1 MCFALLAVLTS
12 SLIANHS
19 QRIPSFFHS
28 PCNPAEKVYNRGMES
43 EKKNSRA
50 DAGAFLPATAAEMR
64 ARGWDYVDLVFV
76 TGDAYVDHP
85 SFAAAILGRWLEK
98 HGYRVAILSQ
108 PDWRSC
114 QPWQEFGRPRLAFG
128 VSAGAM
134 DSMVNK
140 YTPFRRLRSS
150 DAYSP
155 NGELGHRPDRAV
167 NVYSQRARE
176 AYPGCRVLIGGIE
189 ASLRRLAHYDHYS
202 DKLRR
207 SVLLD
212 SKADLLM
219 YGMGELTFLEIMKRL
234 EAHIDDSSDDLSWL
248 RDIPG
253 TAYRGGMKTPIPQG
267 EDVIELPTWDEVQ
280 NSKEK
285 FAEMTRL
292 IYGEL
297 NPFCAR
303 TLVQRFGTEHVVVRP
318 PQRPLTEAEM
328 DEVYAMPFTRRA
340 HPMYGAAEIPA
351 LKVIQDSVQIV
362 RGCFGGCSFCSI
374 AAHEGKIIQ
383 SRSQENVLDELKRM
397 QLRPGFSG
405 VISDLGGPTANSYQM
420 TCRKPEQ
427 MKRCRRT
434 SCLYPKIC
442 PNLNTNHTQ
451 VIELMESARKVKG
464 IKKVFIASGIR
475 TDVAQTSP
483 EYIKALSENFVGG
496 YLKTAP
502 EHVDNN
508 VLKCMQKP
516 EIEQYERFVSLF
528 ESASRRCGKNQY
540 LIPYFIAGHPGC
552 DLPAMIR
559 LAEYLRDNNLRP
571 QQVQDFW
578 PGPFDWATAM
588 YYTESDPATGKPLY
602 VAKNER
608 DRRMQRALMQY
619 FLPENYQ
626 WVKEALVKSGR
637 TDLIGLGSK
646 CLIPPTAP
654 SGKKHAN
661 TKSRPPRKS
670 R

>member
-1 MCFALLAVLTS
+1 MASKPQTTS
-12 SLIANHS
+12 ND
-19 QRIPSFFHS
+19 
-28 PCNPAEKVYNRGMES
+28 
-43 EKKNSRA
+43 NS
-50 DAGAFLPATAAEMR
+50 FLPTTAQEMR
-64 ARGWDYVDLVFV
+64 QRGWDYVDLVFV

-85 SFAAAILGRWLEK
+85 SFAAAILGRWLSK
-98 HGYRVAILSQ
+98 HGYRVAILDQ
-108 PDWRSC
+108 PDWHSC
-114 QPWQEFGRPRLAFG
+114 QPWREFGRPRLAFG
-128 VSAGAM
+128 ISAGAM

-140 YTPFRRLRSS
+140 YTPFRRLRSA

-155 NGELGHRPDRAV
+155 NGELGRRPDRAV

-176 AYPGCRVLIGGIE
+176 AYPGCTVLIGGIE

-219 YGMGELTFLEIMKRL
+219 YGMGELTFLEVMRRL
-234 EAHIDDSSDDLSWL
+234 EEHLNDESGDLSWL
-248 RDIPG
+248 HDIPG
-253 TAYRGGMKTPIPQG
+253 TAYRGGMKTPIPTG
-267 EDVIELPTWDEVQ
+267 DDVIELPTWDEVQ
-280 NSKEK
+280 QSKEK
-285 FAEMTRL
+285 FAEMTRI
-292 IYGEL
+292 IYNEL

-318 PQRPLTEAEM
+318 PQRPLTESEM
-328 DEVYAMPFTRRA
+328 DEVYSMPFTRQA
-340 HPMYGAAEIPA
+340 HPKYGSAEIPA
-351 LKVIQDSVQIV
+351 LTVIRNSVQIV

-383 SRSQENVLDELKRM
+383 SRSCNNVLDEIRRM
-397 QLRPGFSG
+397 QNQPGFTG

-420 TCRKPEQ
+420 TCRKPDQ

-442 PNLNTNHTQ
+442 PNLNTDHTP
-451 VIELMESARKVKG
+451 VIELMESARKIKGVK
-464 IKKVFIASGIR
+464 KAFIASGIR
-475 TDVAQTSP
+475 TDVALSSP
-483 EYIKALSENFVGG
+483 EYIQKLADNFVGG

-502 EHVDNN
+502 EHVAGE
-508 VLKCMQKP
+508 VLQCMQKP
-516 EIEQYERFVSLF
+516 SIDVYERFVTQF
-528 ESASRRCGKNQY
+528 ENASQRCGKKQY

-552 DLPAMIR
+552 DLKAMIR
-559 LAEYLRDNNLRP
+559 LAEYLRDHNLRP

-626 WVKEALVKSGR
+626 WVKEALIKEGR
-637 TDLIGLGSK
+637 KDLIGYGPK
-646 CLIPPTAP
+646 CLIPP
-654 SGKKHAN
+654 N
-661 TKSRPPRKS
+661 PPKQASSKQKFSKNKPQKRRGGYRQK
-670 R
+670 

>member
-1 MCFALLAVLTS
+1 MSDDKSDLNS
-12 SLIANHS
+12 
-19 QRIPSFFHS
+19 
-28 PCNPAEKVYNRGMES
+28 AEFP
-43 EKKNSRA
+43 
-50 DAGAFLPATAAEMR
+50 FLPTTAQEMR
-64 ARGWDYVDLVFV
+64 QRGWDSVDLVFV
-76 TGDAYVDHP
+76 TGDVYVDHP
-85 SFAAAILGRWLEK
+85 SFAAAILGRWLSK
-98 HGYRVAILSQ
+98 HGYRVAILDQ
-108 PDWRSC
+108 PDWHSC
-114 QPWQEFGRPRLAFG
+114 EPWREFGRPRLAFG
-128 VSAGAM
+128 ISAGAM

-140 YTPFRRLRSS
+140 YTPFRRLRSA

-155 NGELGHRPDRAV
+155 NGELGRRPDRAV

-176 AYPGCRVLIGGIE
+176 AYPGCKVLIGGIE

-219 YGMGELTFLEIMKRL
+219 YGMGELTFLEVMRRL
-234 EAHIDDSSDDLSWL
+234 EEHLNDGDPSDLSWL
-248 RDIPG
+248 HDIPG
-253 TAYRGGMKTPIPQG
+253 TAYRGGMKSPIPTG
-267 EDVIELPTWDEVQ
+267 DDVIELPTWDEVQ
-280 NSKEK
+280 ASKEK
-285 FAEMTRL
+285 FAEMTRI
-292 IYGEL
+292 IYNEL

-318 PQRPLTEAEM
+318 PQRPLTESEM
-328 DEVYAMPFTRRA
+328 DEVYSMPFTRQA
-340 HPMYGAAEIPA
+340 HPKYKGAEIPA
-351 LKVIQDSVQIV
+351 LTVIQNSIQIV

-383 SRSQENVLDELKRM
+383 SRSHDNVIEEIQRL
-397 QLRPGFSG
+397 QNIPNFTG

-442 PNLNTNHTQ
+442 PNLNTDHEP
-451 VIELMESARKVKG
+451 VIKLMESARKIKG
-464 IKKVFIASGIR
+464 IKKAFIASGIR
-475 TDVAQTSP
+475 TDVALSSP
-483 EYIKALSENFVGG
+483 KYIQILAESYVGG

-502 EHVDNN
+502 EHIDSG
-508 VLKCMQKP
+508 VLQCMQKP
-516 EIEQYERFVSLF
+516 DIGVYERFVTQF
-528 ESASRRCGKNQY
+528 ENASKRCGKKQY

-552 DLPAMIR
+552 DLNAMIR
-559 LAEYLRDNNLRP
+559 LAEYLRNNNLRP

-626 WVKEALVKSGR
+626 WVKEALIKAGR
-637 TDLIGLGSK
+637 KDLIGYGPK
-646 CLIPPTAP
+646 CLIPPNPPKQAAQK
-654 SGKKHAN
+654 GKPASKGQKKRHGGYRQ
-661 TKSRPPRKS
+661 K
-670 R
+670 

>member
-1 MCFALLAVLTS
+1 
-12 SLIANHS
+12 
-19 QRIPSFFHS
+19 
-28 PCNPAEKVYNRGMES
+28 
-43 EKKNSRA
+43 
-50 DAGAFLPATAAEMR
+50 MR

-85 SFAAAILGRWLEK
+85 SFAAAILGRWLDK
-98 HGYRVAILSQ
+98 HGYRVAILDQ
-108 PDWRSC
+108 PDWHSC
-114 QPWQEFGRPRLAFG
+114 QPWRQFGKPRLGFG

-176 AYPGCRVLIGGIE
+176 AYPGCKVLIGGIE

-212 SKADLLM
+212 SKADLLL
-219 YGMGELTFLEIMKRL
+219 YGMGELSLLEVLRRL
-234 EAHIDDSSDDLSWL
+234 EAHLDDTSDDLSWL
-248 RDIPG
+248 RDIPS
-253 TAYRGGMKTPIPQG
+253 TAYRAGSKTPIPTG
-267 EDVIELPTWDEVQ
+267 DDIIELPTWEQVEQ
-280 NSKEK
+280 SKEK
-285 FAEMTRL
+285 FAEMTRI
-292 IYGEL
+292 IYQEL

-318 PQRPLTEAEM
+318 PQRPLTESEM
-328 DEVYAMPFTRRA
+328 DEVYAMPFTRQA
-340 HPMYGAAEIPA
+340 HPKYGKATIPA
-351 LKVIQDSVQIV
+351 LAVIQNSIQVV

-383 SRSQENVLDELKRM
+383 SRSQDNILDEIRRL
-397 QLRPGFSG
+397 QSNPQFSG

-420 TCRKPEQ
+420 VCRRPEVQKQCRK
-427 MKRCRRT
+427 T
-434 SCLYPKIC
+434 SCLYPSIC
-442 PNLNTNHTQ
+442 PNLDTTHKP
-451 VIELMESARKVKG
+451 VIELMESVRNLPG
-464 IKKVFIASGIR
+464 IKRVFIASGIR
-475 TDVAQTSP
+475 TDVALTSP
-483 EYIKALSENFVGG
+483 EYIQTLTQNFVGG

-502 EHVDNN
+502 EHVDNR
-508 VLKCMQKP
+508 VLQCMHKP
-516 EIEQYERFVSLF
+516 AIEGYEKFVDQF
-528 ESASRRCGKNQY
+528 ESASRRCGKSQY
-540 LIPYFIAGHPGC
+540 IIPYFIAGHPGC
-552 DLPAMIR
+552 DLNSMIR

-571 QQVQDFW
+571 EQVQDFW

-619 FLPENYQ
+619 FLPENYS
-626 WVKEALVKSGR
+626 WVKEALIKAHR
-637 TDLIGLGSK
+637 TDLIGKGPK
-646 CLIPPTAP
+646 CLIGPVAPPSAR
-654 SGKKHAN
+654 KK
-661 TKSRPPRKS
+661 KR
-670 R
+670 